1 MSEIDPDSAE
11 VGNHDNEELSSEISA
26 HCTL

>member
-11 VGNHDNEELSSEISA
+11 VGNRDNEELSSEISA